1 MRKILRHP
9 WIIII
14 LISAITAFFTM
25 QLRVIEIQ
33 NTIRLFMPQ
42 KGESYTR
49 LHKTEDQFG
58 SMILLGISLETTQD
72 ESVITPQNIKIIQK
86 ITEDCEMLDL
96 IEDVDSLTNVD
107 FIYGLDG
114 SLNTG
119 NLLGGDDY
127 TGSAKD
133 IKSIKEKIIDW
144 QDMYHNVIL
153 SDDGKITQIM
163 MTINPEATSGQQVE
177 LLRKIHKIVEED
189 IKGSDLTVRFYGDPV
204 QSYEMRSMMMKDLLC
219 LIPLVILVVI
229 VTLYLSFHSIAGT
242 FMPLLTVLIST
253 IWSVGL
259 MAIFKV
265 TFTLIASVIPVALIA
280 CGSAYGIHI
289 ISHYYE
295 ALVQVK
301 GTMTKE
307 KHLDAIMAGLK
318 NVRAAVILAGLTTI
332 AGFVSLVTS
341 PLVPLQ
347 SFAAFTALGVGFAL
361 LLSIFLIPALLY
373 LTPIKKVGITS
384 KESLE
389 IATRF
394 KTKIKAKLAK
404 RGINLKRN
412 EDEDYSYIIYKILAG
427 SPARITLFI
436 LAITIFS
443 VVGIKKMVIDTAMI
457 NYFPKEAQFRKDVDF
472 VDEKLT
478 GTNSLFLLITGQE
491 KGDLTKP
498 EILKSVDGLQK
509 YLEKNN
515 PEIGKIVSF
524 TTFIKR
530 MNQVMHVP
538 AITRPAEAEQNSN
551 DEFDDF
557 DGFGDDDGFAD
568 FESFD
573 SFDSFDSGEF
583 SSFADDSASASGT
596 ETSTDSSESE
606 FVDPNI
612 AYSKTLGE
620 KMTTADFMAML
631 QSAFVAA
638 GGKNASVEAVVNE
651 LEKSLNYNGTDYY
664 EVPYDVEKYPV
675 TSRDELADLVSQYLL
690 LYSGSLDKFADEQ
703 LAPKQIRMQVQIRGQ
718 STVLTGRI
726 IEDAK
731 RYAAKYFPEGYT
743 IEATGNAE
751 MQYTMAHMVVTSQM
765 TSIAF
770 SIFMVFLILTISF
783 KSPLAGIIGVLPLIF
798 TIMLNFMVMGFVDIH
813 LDLIT
818 SIIASVAIG
827 IGIDYTIHFMEAYK
841 TERANTDDLTIV
853 TKNTFKIS
861 GQGIITNALAVGLG
875 FAVLLLSNFVI
886 LRYMGVL
893 VAIVMFSSS
902 TLALTIIPGLLNTFK
917 PKFMEPQPKKK
928 AGKKKA
934 EDKE

>member
-9 WIIII
+9 WIVV
-14 LISAITAFFTM
+14 LLVTAITAFFTI
-25 QLRVIEIQ
+25 QLKGIEIQ

-42 KGESYTR
+42 KGASYTR
-49 LHKTEDQFG
+49 LHQTEDQFG
-58 SMILLGISLETTQD
+58 SMILLGISFETTQ
-72 ESVITPQNIKIIQK
+72 ENSVITPKNISIIQK
-86 ITEDCEMLDL
+86 ITEECELLDL
-96 IEDVDSLTNVD
+96 VEDVDSITNVD

-133 IKSIKEKIIDW
+133 ISSIKEKIIDW
-144 QDMYHNVIL
+144 QDMYQNVIL
-153 SDDGKITQIM
+153 SDDGKITQLM
-163 MTINPEATSGQQVE
+163 LTINPEATSGQQVE
-177 LLRKIHKIVEED
+177 LLKKIHKIVDEAVKD
-189 IKGSDLTVRFYGDPV
+189 SDLTIRFYGDPV
-204 QSYEMRSMMMKDLLC
+204 QSYEMRSMMMKDLMC

-229 VTLYLSFHSIAGT
+229 VTLYCSFHSIAGT

-259 MAIFKV
+259 MAIFHV

-295 ALVQVK
+295 ALALVK
-301 GTMTKE
+301 GEMTKE
-307 KHLDAIMAGLK
+307 KHLDVIISALK
-318 NVRAAVILAGLTTI
+318 NVKAAIILAGLTTI

-373 LTPIKKVGITS
+373 LTPIKKVGMTFKS
-384 KESLE
+384 SSALTAK
-389 IATRF
+389 F
-394 KTKIKAKLAK
+394 KTKIKSKLER
-404 RGINLKRN
+404 RGFRLRKN
-412 EDEDYSYIIYKILAG
+412 EDEDPSYTIYKLLAG
-427 SPARITLFI
+427 SPARITVFI
-436 LAITIFS
+436 LLLSLASI
-443 VVGIKKMVIDTAMI
+443 VGIRKMVIDTAMI

-478 GTNSLFLLITGQE
+478 GTNSLFLLVTGQE
-491 KGDLTKP
+491 KGDMTKP
-498 EILKSVDGLQK
+498 EILKSVEGLQS
-509 YLEKNN
+509 YLQKNN

-538 AITRPAEAEQNSN
+538 VISSAEKAADDS
-551 DEFDDF
+551 FDDSM
-557 DGFGDDDGFAD
+557 DDFGGD
-568 FESFD
+568 FESDDWASFEEDDGFD
-573 SFDSFDSGEF
+573 SFDSF
-583 SSFADDSASASGT
+583 
-596 ETSTDSSESE
+596 ESE
-606 FVDPNI
+606 DISAESDDTSSSADTDFVDPNI
-612 AYSKTLGE
+612 EHSKQLAQG
-620 KMTTADFMAML
+620 MTTADFFAML

-638 GGKNASVEAVVNE
+638 GGRNASVEQVVKE
-651 LEKSLNYNGTDYY
+651 LEKSFNYNGTDYY
-664 EVPYDVEKYPV
+664 EIPYDVEKYPV
-675 TSRDELADLVSQYLL
+675 SSREELADLVSQYLL

-703 LAPKQIRMQVQIRGQ
+703 LSPKQIRIQVQIRGQ
-718 STVLTGRI
+718 STVLTGKI

-731 RYAAKYFPEGYT
+731 HYAAKYFPEGYT

-770 SIFMVFLILTISF
+770 SIFMVFIILMISF
-783 KSPLAGIIGVLPLIF
+783 KSPWAGIIGALPLIF

-841 TERANTDDLTIV
+841 AERAVSDDLAEV
-853 TKNTFKIS
+853 TKNAFKIS

-875 FAVLLLSNFVI
+875 FAVLLFSNFVI

-902 TLALTIIPGLLNTFK
+902 TLALTIIPGFLNAFK

-928 AGKKKA
+928 AGKKSENKA
-934 EDKE
+934 

>member
-404 RGINLKRN
+404 RGIDLKRN

-557 DGFGDDDGFAD
+557 DGFGDDDGF
-568 FESFD
+568 ESFD
-573 SFDSFDSGEF
+573 GFDSFSSFDSEEF
-583 SSFADDSASASGT
+583 SSFADDTASASGT
-596 ETSTDSSESE
+596 ETSTDSSERE

-917 PKFMEPQPKKK
+917 PKFMEPQPKKT